1 MTTNQTGPTL
11 QQLVLDNKGELSYGS
26 LADRSG
32 GALKPRGLQKLVTTQ
47 FSSFPSPET
56 LQGISRAL
64 GLPLR
69 EVVLAAGRSLG
80 LRLHDANPDDLV
92 LVGAGQLPLSSR
104 DALRSMSREMLNWR
118 EGKYDTAED
127 GAALDNVTTMPTRNW
142 DNMAADS
149 QAGQVDDGHV
159 IGHDQEPEGP

>member
-11 QQLVLDNKGELSYGS
+11 QQLVLDNKGDLSYGS
-26 LADRSG
+26 LAERSG
-32 GALKPRGLQKLVTTQ
+32 GTLKSRGLQKLVTTQ
-47 FSSFPSPET
+47 FTSFPSPET

-69 EVVLAAGRSLG
+69 EVVLAAGRSVG

-118 EGKYDTAED
+118 EGKYDTTEHGSAPN
-127 GAALDNVTTMPTRNW
+127 NVTTLPTRHW
-142 DNMAADS
+142 DSMAADS
-149 QAGQVDDGHV
+149 RAGQTEDGHV
-159 IGHDQEPEGP
+159 IGHDQEPEGT